1 VAAADR
7 GEASQQGSC
16 LLEPPWDREGWTQNR
31 AGSRIGE
38 RDLVTVA
45 GLGQD
50 TWSATGTR

>member
-50 TWSATGTR
+50 TWPATGTR